1 MHSVAQATPASSP
14 SSPNWPFLLVA
25 GLGIGLFLGL
35 AYALGRQFLD
45 TRIASDDQLRTVPG
59 LEAVPFL
66 GSLSHRRRRNRPAN
80 VLTSEP
86 HSVPAEEY
94 RRVATNLEFAGI
106 DERIGSIT
114 VTSAL
119 PGDGKSTTALNL
131 AAAAAE
137 RGQSVLL
144 VDGDLRRPSV
154 AEYLGIDGGVGLT
167 NVLLGTASVAQAV
180 QRIGDVDVLPSG
192 ALPPNVTQLVT
203 SHAMERV
210 IGELLA
216 RYDFVVVDA
225 PPVLPVV
232 DALTFAR
239 LTAGALVV
247 ARQRVT
253 RRKQFAQAVQS
264 LLQVDAKIVGIVLND
279 VPRADNGY
287 GYGYGYAP
295 ATAERRGLSRGSRRP
310 AEEAKVE
317 RAPQPALTDR

>member
-203 SHAMERV
+203 SHTMERV

-295 ATAERRGLSRGSRRP
+295 AAADRRGLQRGNRRVGD
-310 AEEAKVE
+310 EAKVE
-317 RAPQPALTDR
+317 RTPQPALTDR